1 MVLRRTAR
9 FGLAALALSRIPAWR
24 PSFDCPLTAP
34 PKATTQDLAH
44 RGWLG
49 PELGGEELTPSAPA
63 RIRP

>member
-9 FGLAALALSRIPAWR
+9 FGLAALRLSRIPAWR

-34 PKATTQDLAH
+34 PEATTLDLAH

-49 PELGGEELTPSAPA
+49 PELGASS
-63 RIRP
+63 